1 LFVDPAK
8 KKPFENDALE
18 GLHPVY
24 LALWQYFYADLFPR
38 SGIDMAEGR
47 SSGFRIKLLFAP
59 SHLIKTKQ
67 WYLASFVP
75 VYSGGTAPD
84 SHGIPY

>member
-1 LFVDPAK
+1 M
-8 KKPFENDALE
+8 KKPFEIKVLE

-24 LALWQYFYADLFPR
+24 LALWQKFYADLFSR
-38 SGIDMAEGR
+38 SGIDMVVGR
-47 SSGFRIKLLFAP
+47 SSGFRINLLFAP
-59 SHLIKTKQ
+59 SRLIGIKQ
-67 WYLASFVP
+67 WYHAIFVP